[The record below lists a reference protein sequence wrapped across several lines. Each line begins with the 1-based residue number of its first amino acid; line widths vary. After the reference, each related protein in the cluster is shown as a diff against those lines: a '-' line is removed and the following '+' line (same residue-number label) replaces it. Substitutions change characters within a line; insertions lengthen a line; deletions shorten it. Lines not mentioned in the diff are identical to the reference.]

1 MSDDWK
7 FRGNVYSAL
16 QAKADALAEVIR
28 MLREDHPLTA
38 DDKRALAE
46 FIEWLTLPPKRGRPQ
61 AEVFSVT
68 WHIQRI
74 AQEVRQR
81 AERDDSLTLEDAALR
96 ALAAQEI
103 RPEITLEQVL
113 QELRRAAKKKP
124 I

>member
-1 MSDDWK
+1 
-7 FRGNVYSAL
+7 
-16 QAKADALAEVIR
+16 
-28 MLREDHPLTA
+28 
-38 DDKRALAE
+38 
-46 FIEWLTLPPKRGRPQ
+46 
-61 AEVFSVT
+61 VFSVT